1 MRERNKKQVSKNL
14 SSVHYTPEVYSVTNV
29 RNFPGL
35 RPPEYYVMDN
45 LGNQLMSGATPKV
58 FFGSELLFVP
68 PLAVN
73 VSLNPANTARANQ
86 MNRL

>member
-1 MRERNKKQVSKNL
+1 
-14 SSVHYTPEVYSVTNV
+14 
-29 RNFPGL
+29 
-35 RPPEYYVMDN
+35 MDA

-58 FFGSELLFVP
+58 FFGSDLIFVP

-73 VSLNPANTARANQ
+73 VSLNPATTAHANQ